1 VTLSIVFPAPD
12 VRLSM
17 NDRTH
22 WARKARITKE
32 WRQAAFTWSLNAV
45 SHGLTRPQPPS
56 RVKVVFE
63 VKDPWRRRDPHNLAP
78 TVKAIVDGMVDAHI
92 WPDDSSKWVTID
104 DPEFRR
110 ELNGAPVR
118 VVRVELTPRENQ

>member
-1 VTLSIVFPAPD
+1 MTLSIVFPAPD

-56 RVKVVFE
+56 HVRVVFE
-63 VKDPWRRRDPHNLAP
+63 VSDPWRRRDPHNLAP

-104 DPEFRR
+104 DPVFRKGDDAANL
-110 ELNGAPVR
+110 EMIC
-118 VVRVELTPRENQ
+118 VEITERT